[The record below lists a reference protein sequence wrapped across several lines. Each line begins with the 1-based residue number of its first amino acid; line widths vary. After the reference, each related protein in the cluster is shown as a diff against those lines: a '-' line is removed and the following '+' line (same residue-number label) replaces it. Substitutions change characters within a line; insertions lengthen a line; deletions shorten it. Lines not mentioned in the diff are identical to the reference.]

1 MKRACPELAE
11 GLGMIN
17 CVLRY
22 LLSHNG
28 LPVRCTTILFGRIL
42 CFISGF
48 RLVGF
53 GYLLV
58 LQLINSCRT
67 IDGFTLKGKE
77 NIFYVLQNIKL
88 ILSDVNFFL
97 IFLKKIGRFLFQVVL
112 YQTPAY
118 RGPASYFSFVLKF
131 SWNLLQNV
139 ADRRFWLKGSGSISI

>member
-1 MKRACPELAE
+1 
-11 GLGMIN
+11 MIN

-22 LLSHNG
+22 SLSHNG
-28 LPVRCTTILFGRIL
+28 LWVRCTATLFGRIL
-42 CFISGF
+42 CFISGL

-53 GYLLV
+53 GSLLV

-97 IFLKKIGRFLFQVVL
+97 IFLKKFSRLLFPEVL
-112 YQTPAY
+112 YQAPTR
-118 RGPASYFSFVLKF
+118 RGPTSYFSFVLKF
-131 SWNLLQNV
+131 SWNLLQGV
-139 ADRRFWLKGSGSISI
+139 ADGRFWLKSSGSISI